1 MFINSIFFIHSMP
14 VFDLEAVDNPTA
26 KYKDCIQ
33 AARFRIKWK
42 DIFNVKMFY
51 KAMHFWFEEYEYKDM
66 EEHIDHY
73 ETQYFEKIN
82 VFGDKEL
89 WLRWRVQKEINK
101 YFKYHIDLDYHFLY
115 LVPTEVVRDGKKF
128 KKDVYKGEV
137 EVWVTAL
144 LEVDWQNKWAKHW
157 FLKRFHKM
165 FRERIFRTQIYDEH
179 KRELYREAYVMQNYM
194 KHWFKMKR
202 YLPYEEIELF
212 TIPSHAY
219 PTHSGGDKS

>member
-1 MFINSIFFIHSMP
+1 MP
-14 VFDLEAVDNPTA
+14 VFDLDTIENPTA

-51 KAMHFWFEEYEYKDM
+51 KAMHFWFEEYGYTDMVDMTVM
-66 EEHIDHY
+66 EEKTDHY

-82 VFGDKEL
+82 VYGDKEL
-89 WLRWRVQKEINK
+89 WLRWRPQKVINN

-144 LEVDWQNKWAKHW
+144 LELDWQNKWSKHW
-157 FLKRFHKM
+157 FLKRFHKL
-165 FRERIFRTQIYDEH
+165 FQNRIFRTQIYDEH
-179 KRELYREAYVMQNYM
+179 KRELYREAYVMQNFM
-194 KHWFKMKR
+194 KQWFKMKR
-202 YLPYEEIELF
+202 YLPYEETELF
-212 TIPSHAY
+212 NIPSHAF
-219 PTHSGGDKS
+219 PTHSGGERP